1 MHHFLTH
8 RAPWYLVGPVFAF
21 VVIGLV
27 ATINER
33 IGILGGF
40 SEVIERFDGKRLGW
54 KSFFLFGLLG
64 GAALYAAVGGG
75 FAPSGYGWL
84 TRTFTGQ
91 ERILVAPIL
100 IGGGVLIG
108 YGAKTA
114 GGCTS
119 GNGLGGTCLGS
130 PASFVAT
137 GTFMGTAIGTAF
149 VLRWLGAV

>member
-1 MHHFLTH
+1 VHLSQQ
-8 RAPWYLVGPVFAF
+8 APWWVVGPVFGL
-21 VVIGLV
+21 VVIALM
-27 ATINER
+27 ATLNER

-40 SEVIERFDGKRLGW
+40 SELVERADGKPLGW
-54 KSFFLFGLLG
+54 KAFFLLGLAA
-64 GAALYAAVGGG
+64 GAAFYALVGGG
-75 FAPSGYGWL
+75 FGHSGYGWL
-84 TRTFTGQ
+84 TRTFTGNA
-91 ERILVAPIL
+91 RLLVAPIL
-100 IGGGVLIG
+100 LGAGALVG

-137 GTFMGTAIGTAF
+137 ATFMATAIATAF

>member
-1 MHHFLTH
+1 VHLNEQ
-8 RAPWYLVGPVFAF
+8 APWWVVGPAFGF

-27 ATINER
+27 ATLNQR

-40 SEVIERFDGKRLGW
+40 SEVVERFDGKRLGW
-54 KSFFLFGLLG
+54 KTFFLAGLLG
-64 GAALYAAVGGG
+64 GAALYAAVGGSFG
-75 FAPSGYGWL
+75 GAGYGWL

-91 ERILVAPIL
+91 ARILVAPIL
-100 IGGGVLIG
+100 VGAGALIG

-137 GTFMGTAIGTAF
+137 ITFMATAIGTAF